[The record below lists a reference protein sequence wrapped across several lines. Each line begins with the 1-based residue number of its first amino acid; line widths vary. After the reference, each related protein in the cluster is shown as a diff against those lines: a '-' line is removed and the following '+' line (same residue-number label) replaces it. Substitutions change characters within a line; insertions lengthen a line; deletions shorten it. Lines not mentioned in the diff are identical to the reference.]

1 MTSEEASRVRA
12 AAVRRIL
19 WGVQNGHAL
28 DIRAGGAVTSQEALD
43 VVTAELGQ
51 WMARRVVKEP
61 A

>member
-19 WGVQNGHAL
+19 WGVQNG
-28 DIRAGGAVTSQEALD
+28 DGVEIREGGAVTYQEALD

-51 WMARRVVKEP
+51 WMARRVVKVP